1 MENPHPPTCPGCEKE
16 MKLTKVVPAL
26 AGLPELRSY
35 QCSECKNV
43 VTVPVPRG
51 LGRKE

>member
-1 MENPHPPTCPGCEKE
+1 MENLRPMTCSGCETE

-35 QCSECKNV
+35 QCPDCKNV
-43 VTVPVPRG
+43 VTVPVQRG